1 MKEKNHNF
9 ENKYEYTGF
18 TLIKKFKGKTLFEIK
33 IDDDINNFNKIL
45 KKENIKIGNQ
55 YIEVIPINEKENI
68 EIIKKNIINLK
79 NQLENMKKENEALNK
94 KDFLKN
100 ELINKLDKEKQN
112 LLREN
117 KKILNEINNLKKT
130 NEELNIRL
138 IQYTS
143 KINKEE
149 INNNNYKEDKVI
161 KINFLNKQNNIKKS
175 SAKMNNEENKTPSSN
190 ELSNNLSINI
200 NNSNLEI
207 GHDSKK
213 NNPISIFRLSK
224 ISEIKKI
231 DNNNID
237 SEREIKNNLD
247 ILNEELIN
255 NQKNKVEI
263 KPFNNKEQ

>member
-1 MKEKNHNF
+1 
-9 ENKYEYTGF
+9 
-18 TLIKKFKGKTLFEIK
+18 
-33 IDDDINNFNKIL
+33 
-45 KKENIKIGNQ
+45 
-55 YIEVIPINEKENI
+55 
-68 EIIKKNIINLK
+68 
-79 NQLENMKKENEALNK
+79 
-94 KDFLKN
+94 
-100 ELINKLDKEKQN
+100 
-112 LLREN
+112 
-117 KKILNEINNLKKT
+117 
-130 NEELNIRL
+130 
-138 IQYTS
+138 
-143 KINKEE
+143 
-149 INNNNYKEDKVI
+149 
-161 KINFLNKQNNIKKS
+161 
-175 SAKMNNEENKTPSSN
+175 MNNEENKTPSSN

-213 NNPISIFRLSK
+213 NNPVSIFRLSK